1 MSHGNRKKNIMKKCS
16 FDIWYF
22 LGIDKKGNTDGNSMT
37 TQQRVD
43 EALLLLVDKSD
54 YIELTLT
61 DGKTKTKCYSAE
73 DITKIIAEYNSE
85 HAHGGE

>member
-1 MSHGNRKKNIMKKCS
+1 MIFRISLT
-16 FDIWYF
+16 FDY
-22 LGIDKKGNTDGNSMT
+22 
-37 TQQRVD
+37 
-43 EALLLLVDKSD
+43 KSD

>member
-1 MSHGNRKKNIMKKCS
+1 MKKCS

-22 LGIDKKGNTDGNSMT
+22 LGIDKEGNPDGNLMT

-43 EALLLLVDKSD
+43 EVLLLLVDKSD

-61 DGKTKTKCYSAE
+61 DGKTKAKCYSAE
-73 DITKIIAEYNSE
+73 DIIKVIAEYNSTKE
-85 HAHGGE
+85 G

>member
-1 MSHGNRKKNIMKKCS
+1 MKKCS

-43 EALLLLVDKSD
+43 EALLLLVDIVKKKWFAN
-54 YIELTLT
+54 YTNEI
-61 DGKTKTKCYSAE
+61 
-73 DITKIIAEYNSE
+73 
-85 HAHGGE
+85 

>member
-1 MSHGNRKKNIMKKCS
+1 
-16 FDIWYF
+16 
-22 LGIDKKGNTDGNSMT
+22 MT

-43 EALLLLVDKSD
+43 EALLLLIDKSD